1 MFIFDPENFTIM
13 ASLAEENY
21 LKALYSISNQKEGV
35 NASDLSSLLK
45 VSLPTV
51 NSMMKNLNRQGLVD
65 YEKYKPL
72 KLTENGKKEAAL
84 VLRKHRLTE
93 MFLVDKM
100 GFGWEEVHEIAEQ
113 LEHIVSP
120 VLFERMDE
128 LLDFPTID
136 PHGSPIPDRNGEI
149 ELRSYKKLS
158 DCLKG
163 EIVRLEAIS
172 HDSSDF
178 LKFLN
183 TKDLKLGVIIEIKS
197 IESFDKSMNVSYS
210 NHLTYTFSQ
219 IVCENLLVKDYKP

>member
-1 MFIFDPENFTIM
+1 M